1 LILAGYP
8 GLSDLSSPGAPHPI
22 LQITRQGVNSWQTL
36 KMDQKEQFENAVK
49 ESKHLSER
57 PSNETLLQ
65 LYSLYKQSTEGDNA
79 TDPPANPFDF
89 VAKAKYDAWSELR
102 GKGTDQAMQE
112 YVALVNKLKN

>member
-1 LILAGYP
+1 M
-8 GLSDLSSPGAPHPI
+8 DL
-22 LQITRQGVNSWQTL
+22 
-36 KMDQKEQFENAVK
+36 KEQFEAAVK

-89 VAKAKYDAWSELR
+89 VAKAKYEAWSELR
-102 GKGTDQAMQE
+102 GRSQDAAMQD
-112 YVALVNKLKN
+112 YISLVNKLKN